1 MADLMTEDDELEIV
15 EVDEIPES
23 AAAEAPEEPEA
34 AAPEAEA
41 EEPDEDD
48 DDDDERLAESQ
59 DDSEDDIVHRNRVR
73 RQKRR
78 QARKQAQERL
88 ESEVRALRE
97 INMELARKVNNIE
110 GVHLTQAEANLSQQI
125 AAARDEVRQAEMI
138 IARAVEAGNGEDV
151 AAAIRLRDEA
161 KARADQA
168 AAEQQRFTETRQA
181 PSAPVD
187 PRVRT
192 YATQWVQANPW
203 YNPNGQ
209 DEASVLTRRIDQGL
223 LAEGYDPT
231 SEGYYRELTR
241 RVEAR
246 FGGKAAT
253 AEEPAP
259 APRKKAPPMGATRE
273 HVPATTRRNTVHVT
287 PERRQAMEEAGV
299 WDDPV
304 ARNRYLKAYA
314 EYDRNSTR

>member
-1 MADLMTEDDELEIV
+1 MATMTESDDDELEII
-15 EVDEIPES
+15 ETDEIPEPQD
-23 AAAEAPEEPEA
+23 AEVPDEPEAEAPEPE
-34 AAPEAEA
+34 EA
-41 EEPDEDD
+41 DEDD

-88 ESEVRALRE
+88 EAEVRALRE

-192 YATQWVQANPW
+192 YATHWVQAHPW
-203 YNPNGQ
+203 YNPHRHCHWMPL
-209 DEASVLTRRIDQGL
+209 V
-223 LAEGYDPT
+223 
-231 SEGYYRELTR
+231 
-241 RVEAR
+241 
-246 FGGKAAT
+246 
-253 AEEPAP
+253 
-259 APRKKAPPMGATRE
+259 
-273 HVPATTRRNTVHVT
+273 
-287 PERRQAMEEAGV
+287 
-299 WDDPV
+299 
-304 ARNRYLKAYA
+304 
-314 EYDRNSTR
+314 

>member
-1 MADLMTEDDELEIV
+1 MADMMTEDDELEIV

-23 AAAEAPEEPEA
+23 VAEAPGEPQA

-59 DDSEDDIVHRNRVR
+59 DDSEDDIVNRNRVK

-110 GVHLTQAEANLSQQI
+110 GVHLTQAEANLTQQL
-125 AAARDEVRQAEMI
+125 ASARDEVRQAEMI

-151 AAAIRLRDEA
+151 AAAIRLRDDA

-168 AAEQQRFTETRQA
+168 AAEQQRFTETRQPPA
-181 PSAPVD
+181 PPVD

-203 YNPNGQ
+203 YSQNGT
-209 DEASVLTRRIDQGL
+209 DEASVLARRIDQGL

-231 SEGYYRELTR
+231 TEGYYRELTR

-246 FGGKAAT
+246 FGGPT
-253 AEEPAP
+253 VSAEEPAP
-259 APRKKAPPMGATRE
+259 RRNKAPPMGATRE
-273 HVPATTRRNTVHVT
+273 HAPASTRRTTVHVT
-287 PERRQAMEEAGV
+287 PEIRQSLEDAGY

-304 ARNRYLKAYA
+304 VRNRVLRQIEAQRK
-314 EYDRNSTR
+314 NPTR

>member
-1 MADLMTEDDELEIV
+1 MADVMTEDDDIEIV

-23 AAAEAPEEPEA
+23 TEEPEA
-34 AAPEAEA
+34 AAPEP
-41 EEPDEDD
+41 EEPEDEDD
-48 DDDDERLAESQ
+48 DEDDERLAESQ
-59 DDSEDDIVHRNRVR
+59 DDAEDDIVNRNRVK

-88 ESEVRALRE
+88 EAEVRALRD

-110 GVHLTQAEANLSQQI
+110 GVHLTQAEANLTQQL
-125 AAARDEVRQAEMI
+125 ATARDEVRQAETV

-161 KARADQA
+161 KYRADQVA
-168 AAEQQRFTETRQA
+168 VEQQRFTETRRD
-181 PSAPVD
+181 PSPPVD

-203 YNPNGQ
+203 YNPNGK

-231 SEGYYRELTR
+231 TEGYYRELTR

-246 FGGKAAT
+246 FGGASAP

-273 HVPATTRRNTVHVT
+273 HTPTAGRKIQVHVT
-287 PERRQAMEEAGV
+287 PEIRQSLEEAGY
-299 WDDPV
+299 WDDP
-304 ARNRYLKAYA
+304 AMRNKMLRQIA
-314 EYDRNSTR
+314 ERQKNTPR

>member
-1 MADLMTEDDELEIV
+1 MTEDDDIEIV

-23 AAAEAPEEPEA
+23 TEEPEA
-34 AAPEAEA
+34 AAPEP
-41 EEPDEDD
+41 EEPEDEDD
-48 DDDDERLAESQ
+48 DEDDDERLAESQ
-59 DDSEDDIVHRNRVR
+59 DDAEDDIVNRNRVK

-88 ESEVRALRE
+88 EAEVRALRD

-110 GVHLTQAEANLSQQI
+110 GVHLTQAEANLAKQLDV
-125 AAARDEVRQAEMI
+125 ARDEVRQAEMI

-161 KARADQA
+161 KYRADQVA
-168 AAEQQRFTETRQA
+168 VEQQRFTETRRD
-181 PSAPVD
+181 PSPPVD

-203 YNPNGQ
+203 YNPNGK

-231 SEGYYRELTR
+231 TEGYYRELTR
-241 RVEAR
+241 RVETR
-246 FGGKAAT
+246 FGGASTDTEQA
-253 AEEPAP
+253 AP

-273 HVPATTRRNTVHVT
+273 HTPTAGRKIQVHVT
-287 PERRQAMEEAGV
+287 PEIRQSLEEAGY
-299 WDDPV
+299 WDDP
-304 ARNRYLKAYA
+304 AMRNKMLRQIA
-314 EYDRNSTR
+314 ERQKNTPR

>member
-1 MADLMTEDDELEIV
+1 MADVMTEDDDIEIV

-23 AAAEAPEEPEA
+23 TEEPEA
-34 AAPEAEA
+34 AAPEP
-41 EEPDEDD
+41 EEPEDEDD
-48 DDDDERLAESQ
+48 DEDDERLAESQ
-59 DDSEDDIVHRNRVR
+59 DDAEDDIVNPNRIKR
-73 RQKRR
+73 HKRR
-78 QARKQAQERL
+78 QAQRQKRELL
-88 ESEVRALRE
+88 EAEVRR
-97 INMELARKVNNIE
+97 LARENRVLHQKVNSIE
-110 GVHLTQAEANLSQQI
+110 GVHLTQAEANLAKQLDV
-125 AAARDEVRQAEMI
+125 ARDEVRQAEMI

-161 KARADQA
+161 KYRADQV
-168 AAEQQRFTETRQA
+168 AAEQQRFTETRRD
-181 PSAPVD
+181 PSPPVD

-203 YNPNGQ
+203 YNPNGK

-231 SEGYYRELTR
+231 TEGYYRELTR

-246 FGGKAAT
+246 FGGASAP

-273 HVPATTRRNTVHVT
+273 HTPTAGRKIQVHVT
-287 PERRQAMEEAGV
+287 PEIRQSLEEAGY
-299 WDDPV
+299 WEDP
-304 ARNRYLKAYA
+304 AMRNKMLRQIA
-314 EYDRNSTR
+314 ERQKNTPR